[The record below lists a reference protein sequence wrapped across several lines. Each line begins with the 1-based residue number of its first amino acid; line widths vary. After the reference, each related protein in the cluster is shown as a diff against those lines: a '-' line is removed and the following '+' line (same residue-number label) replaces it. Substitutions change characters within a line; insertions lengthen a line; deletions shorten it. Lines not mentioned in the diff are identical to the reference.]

1 MGLSVR
7 CDGALCWRSGHALL
21 ALFGR
26 EFSQVP
32 MTGLLASA
40 LYSALVATVVAFL
53 AFFALVRR
61 MGAAKASY
69 TTVLVPL
76 PALLISWLAPNEAFS
91 WTVPVLGGLV
101 CILLGNLLVLRR

>member
-1 MGLSVR
+1 MT
-7 CDGALCWRSGHALL
+7 LL

-32 MTGLLASA
+32 MTLDFWLAL
-40 LYSALVATVVAFL
+40 LYSALFATVVAFL

-76 PALLISWLAPNEAFS
+76 PALLISWLAPNEAFN
-91 WTVPVLGGLV
+91 WTAPVLGGLV